1 MPAATSNTPDRINVY
16 VDGFNVYY
24 GSLKGTPYKWLDL
37 AKLCEALFPGER
49 IGRIRYFTALVHPTP
64 GNLSAPVRQ
73 QTYLRA
79 LHTIPNLT
87 VRLGHFLT
95 EKEERIQVYPLNPT
109 DPNSPNWEN
118 RLRWVWDTEE
128 KGSDVNLATS
138 LILDAMDRD
147 FTKAWVL
154 TNDSDLAW
162 PIEMVR
168 KKFRRQV
175 GVIMPDRPASYPTP
189 ERTESIQLKK
199 AARWFRKIEEA
210 HLSASQFPPTLTD
223 PNGSFTKPREW

>member
-1 MPAATSNTPDRINVY
+1 MN
-16 VDGFNVYY
+16 
-24 GSLKGTPYKWLDL
+24 
-37 AKLCEALFPGER
+37 AKPGD
-49 IGRIRYFTALVHPTP
+49 
-64 GNLSAPVRQ
+64 LSAPTRQ

-95 EKEERIQVYPLNPT
+95 EKEERIQVFPLNPA
-109 DPNSPNWEN
+109 DAEVPNPTN
-118 RLRWVWDTEE
+118 RSRWIWDTEE

-138 LILDAMDRD
+138 LLLDAVDGD
-147 FTKAWVL
+147 FTKAWVFS
-154 TNDSDLAW
+154 NDSDLAW

-175 GVIMPDRPASYPTP
+175 GVMMPERPASYPHP
-189 ERTESIQLKK
+189 VRTESIQLKK

-210 HLSASQFPPTLTD
+210 HLAACQFPTTLTD
-223 PNGSFTKPREW
+223 PTGSFTKPAEWT

>member
-1 MPAATSNTPDRINVY
+1 MHPIPAHPPRVNVY
-16 VDGFNVYY
+16 VDGFNLYY
-24 GSLKGTPYKWLDL
+24 GSLKATPYKWLDL
-37 AKLCEALFPGER
+37 AALCSVLFPGEP
-49 IGRIRYFTALVHPTP
+49 IGRIRYFTAHVDPTP
-64 GNLSAPVRQ
+64 GNLSAPIRQ

-95 EKEERIQVYPLNPT
+95 EMEERIEVYPLNPGAPKV
-109 DPNSPNWEN
+109 PNHAN

-138 LILDAMDRD
+138 LLLDAVDKD

-162 PIEMVR
+162 PIEMAR
-168 KKFRRQV
+168 MKFRLPV
-175 GVIMPDRPASYPTP
+175 GVMMPDRPAGYPNP
-189 ERTESIQLKK
+189 PRTESMQLKK
-199 AARWFRKIEEA
+199 AARWFRRIEEA
-210 HLSASQFPPTLTD
+210 HLIASQFPASLAD
-223 PNGSFTKPREW
+223 PSGTITKPTGW